1 MSSTFNLHTSFLSPV
16 LIKYIYTFYV
26 FKCILTVSPSLAI
39 KKIFSRTYFSFLAFI
54 SFQLAFSISPRS
66 LPEVWRPK
74 ASPLFHEIYRPYP
87 KPHDSSRVL
96 RLWKD
101 SDTAPRWPLPGSEA
115 L

>member
-1 MSSTFNLHTSFLSPV
+1 MSRAVWDQEFENLSSMSSTFNLHTSFLSPV

-74 ASPLFHEIYRPYP
+74 ASPLFHEIYHPGP
-87 KPHDSSRVL
+87 KGKTGVR
-96 RLWKD
+96 
-101 SDTAPRWPLPGSEA
+101 TAH
-115 L
+115 